1 RPGFIYKKNQLHCE
15 LVPLQ
20 RLAEQYGTPLYVYS
34 ASAIR
39 DRYRVLDRAFAKTSH
54 TISYSVKA
62 NSNLS
67 ILRMLA
73 RLGAGFDIV
82 SSGEVGRGR
91 IGAQS
96 AGAKV
101 VLSGVG
107 KAEAELVAGFRGGIL
122 LLNLE
127 SEGELELLARCAKK
141 LRKQA
146 RLAFR
151 VNPDVS

>member
-1 RPGFIYKKNQLHCE
+1 MLLQSTVMLTRPGFIYKKNQLHCE

-39 DRYRVLDRAFAKTSH
+39 DRYRVLDRAFAKVDH

-82 SSGEVGRGR
+82 SSGELERVRVAAKAAVGK
-91 IGAQS
+91 I
-96 AGAKV
+96 V
-101 VLSGVG
+101 FSGVG
-107 KAEAELVAGFRGGIL
+107 KTEAELLAALRGGIL
-122 LLNLE
+122 LFNVE
-127 SEGELELLARCAKK
+127 SEGELELL
-141 LRKQA
+141 
-146 RLAFR
+146 
-151 VNPDVS
+151 